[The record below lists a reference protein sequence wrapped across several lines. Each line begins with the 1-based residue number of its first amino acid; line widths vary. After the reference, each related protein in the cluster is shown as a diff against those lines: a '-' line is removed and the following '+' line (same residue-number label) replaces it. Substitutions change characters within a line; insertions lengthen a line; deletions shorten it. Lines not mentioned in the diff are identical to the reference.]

1 MSVISGGGVRSA
13 RSFQNEVIYDER
25 EREARQGRA
34 GLGRRELIITGEQ
47 FELGCE

>member
-25 EREARQGRA
+25 EREVPARA